1 VNQHIGMNSVKFCNT
16 AYSLSSNFFHKT
28 HRYYCNQD
36 GSSFPP
42 SPNWGKWEGIWNRT
56 VLYDPQN

>member
-1 VNQHIGMNSVKFCNT
+1 MNSVKFCNT